1 VLYEKRLT
9 NLYKGGFNNKVN
21 RLIFQIELLNKLKLS
36 MKITT
41 KITELFNIDYPIIQ
55 AGMVWVSGWK
65 LASAVSN
72 EGGLGLIGSGSMKP
86 DLLRGHIQKCKAAT
100 DKPFGVNIP
109 LLRRDAE
116 ELVKV
121 TIEEGVKIVFSSA
134 GHPGKFIKLFKDNEI
149 KVAHVIPSVKHA
161 LKAEEVGCDAV
172 VGEGVEA
179 GGHNGINETTTLTLI
194 PQLVDAVKIPVI
206 AAGGIADGRGILAT
220 LSLGAEGV
228 QIGTRFAATVESSAH
243 PNYKQKVVEAKDD
256 GTVLAFKKIG
266 LVRMIKNDFA
276 LRAVQADKEGW
287 DDVKLM
293 ELLGSKRER
302 LGIFEGDEI
311 EGELEA
317 GQSSGLVKEILTVKE
332 LFQNLLVEIS
342 EAKKRNDK
350 IIS

>member
-1 VLYEKRLT
+1 MR
-9 NLYKGGFNNKVN
+9 F
-21 RLIFQIELLNKLKLS
+21 
-36 MKITT
+36 TT
-41 KITELFNIDYPIIQ
+41 KITDLFNIDYPIIQ

-65 LASAVSN
+65 LASVVSN
-72 EGGLGLIGSGSMKP
+72 EGGLGLVGAGSMKP
-86 DLLRGHIQKCKAAT
+86 DLLREHIQKCKAAT

-116 ELVKV
+116 DLVNV
-121 TIEEGVKIVFSSA
+121 TIEEGVKIIFSSA
-134 GHPGKFIKLFKDNEI
+134 GHPGKFIKLFKDNDVI
-149 KVAHVIPSVKHA
+149 VVHVIPSVKHA

-206 AAGGIADGRGILAT
+206 AAGGIADGRGILAA

-243 PNYKQKVVEAKDD
+243 QNYKQKVVEAKDD
-256 GTVLAFKKIG
+256 GTVLALKKIG
-266 LVRMIKNDFA
+266 LVRMLKNDFA
-276 LRAVQADKEGW
+276 LRAVQADNEGW
-287 DDVKLM
+287 DDKKLM

-302 LGIFEGDEI
+302 LGIFEGDEV

-317 GQSSGLVKEILTVKE
+317 GQSSGLVNEILTVKE
-332 LFQNLLVEIS
+332 LFQKLLSEIS